1 MITLHL
7 NQLNQF
13 EHEVVIFGNTIVVDV
28 TAYTYD
34 EELDSYLFA
43 RYPHLDIA
51 KIKETFELNKR
62 KFPNESKDSFK
73 LTKLSLSQLVA
84 IAFGTENKDMMAKL
98 AKHKESFIRSVLAR
112 RSDLSEDL
120 QLILARDKHQN
131 VLGSLALNTSLT
143 LNAFNTMLKN
153 ADLTTKEMLALRLSN
168 NDKMLEILAK
178 DKDIEVRRTVY
189 QRKGLSQY
197 LSEYL
202 SEEFGNK
209 ESL

>member
-1 MITLHL
+1 MITLHVNVL
-7 NQLNQF
+7 NS

-28 TAYTYD
+28 TAYTY
-34 EELDSYLFA
+34 EELDSYLFT

-62 KFPNESKDSFK
+62 QFPNENKDSFK

-98 AKHKESFIRSVLAR
+98 VKHKESFIRSVLAR
-112 RSDLSEDL
+112 RDDLCEDL
-120 QLILARDKHQN
+120 QLILARDKQQN
-131 VLGSLALNTSLT
+131 VLGLLALNKSLT
-143 LNAFNTMLKN
+143 FNAFNVMLKN
-153 ADLTTKEMLALRLSN
+153 ADLTTKEMLALRLNN

-209 ESL
+209 ESV

>member
-1 MITLHL
+1 MITLHVNVL
-7 NQLNQF
+7 NS

-28 TAYTYD
+28 TAYTY
-34 EELDSYLFA
+34 EELDSYLFT
-43 RYPHLDIA
+43 RYPHRDIA

-62 KFPNESKDSFK
+62 QFPNENKDSFK

-98 AKHKESFIRSVLAR
+98 VKHKESFIRSVLAR
-112 RSDLSEDL
+112 RDDLCEDL
-120 QLILARDKHQN
+120 QLILARDKQQN
-131 VLGSLALNTSLT
+131 VLGLLALNKSLT
-143 LNAFNTMLKN
+143 FNAFNVMLKN

-209 ESL
+209 ESV

>member
-1 MITLHL
+1 MIRLHVNVL
-7 NQLNQF
+7 NS

-28 TAYTYD
+28 TAYTY
-34 EELDSYLFA
+34 EELDSYLFT

-62 KFPNESKDSFK
+62 QFPNENKDSFK
-73 LTKLSLSQLVA
+73 LTKLSLPQLVA
-84 IAFGTENKDMMAKL
+84 IAFGTENQDMMAKL
-98 AKHKESFIRSVLAR
+98 VKHKESFIRSVLAT

-131 VLGSLALNTSLT
+131 VLGSLALNKSLT
-143 LNAFNTMLKN
+143 FNAFNTMLKN
-153 ADLTTKEMLALRLSN
+153 ADLTTKEMLALRLNN

>member
-1 MITLHL
+1 MITLHVNVL
-7 NQLNQF
+7 NS

-73 LTKLSLSQLVA
+73 LTKLSLSQLAA
-84 IAFGTENKDMMAKL
+84 IAFGTENQDMMRKIAKCKDFLVRSYL
-98 AKHKESFIRSVLAR
+98 ASRD
-112 RSDLSEDL
+112 DLSEDL

-131 VLGSLALNTSLT
+131 ILGALT
-143 LNAFNTMLKN
+143 LNKSLTMKAFKVLIKN
-153 ADLTTKEMLALRLSN
+153 ADLTTKQMLALRLSN

-189 QRKGLSQY
+189 QRKDLSQY

>member
-1 MITLHL
+1 
-7 NQLNQF
+7 
-13 EHEVVIFGNTIVVDV
+13 
-28 TAYTYD
+28 
-34 EELDSYLFA
+34 
-43 RYPHLDIA
+43 
-51 KIKETFELNKR
+51 
-62 KFPNESKDSFK
+62 
-73 LTKLSLSQLVA
+73 
-84 IAFGTENKDMMAKL
+84 MMAKL
-98 AKHKESFIRSVLAR
+98 VKHKESFIRSVLAT

-131 VLGSLALNTSLT
+131 VLGSLALNKSLT
-143 LNAFNTMLKN
+143 FNAFNTMLKN

>member
-1 MITLHL
+1 MITLQVNVLKH
-7 NQLNQF
+7 
-13 EHEVVIFGNTIVVDV
+13 EHEVVIFGNTITVDV
-28 TAYTYD
+28 NSYSY
-34 EELDSYLFA
+34 EELDTYLFA
-43 RYPHLDIA
+43 RYPHLDITQ
-51 KIKETFELNKR
+51 IKEAFELNKL
-62 KFPNESKDSFK
+62 KFPDESKELFK

-84 IAFGTENKDMMAKL
+84 IAFCTENKYMMAEL
-98 AKHKESFIRSVLAR
+98 VKHKESFLRCVLAR

-131 VLGSLALNTSLT
+131 VLSSLALNKSLT
-143 LNAFNTMLKN
+143 FNVFNAMLKN
-153 ADLTTKEMLALRLSN
+153 ADLTTKQILALRLSN

-209 ESL
+209 IAI

>member
-1 MITLHL
+1 MITLHVNVL
-7 NQLNQF
+7 NS

-28 TAYTYD
+28 TAYTY
-34 EELDSYLFA
+34 EELDSYLFT

-62 KFPNESKDSFK
+62 QFPNENKDSFK

-98 AKHKESFIRSVLAR
+98 VKHKESFIRSVLAR
-112 RSDLSEDL
+112 RDDLCEDL
-120 QLILARDKHQN
+120 QLILARDKQQN
-131 VLGSLALNTSLT
+131 VLGLLALNKSLT
-143 LNAFNTMLKN
+143 FNAFNVMLKN

-168 NDKMLEILAK
+168 NDKMFEILAK
-178 DKDIEVRRTVY
+178 DKDIVVRRAVY